1 MTTGPK
7 LSEALNRARARGR
20 VWQAERLADPDML
33 TANQLAQRLGVSADA
48 VDDLRQHNR
57 VLALTL
63 LGETRYPAWQ
73 VRPDGTL
80 LPAIDQVVARLN
92 GSPLTV
98 YRLLMSA
105 AHDGTDRRLHEQ
117 LAVGDIDGVLG
128 QADAWANGAF
138 T

>member
-1 MTTGPK
+1 M
-7 LSEALNRARARGR
+7 
-20 VWQAERLADPDML
+20 AERLADPEML
-33 TANQLAQRLGVSADA
+33 TAEQLAQRLGVSADA
-48 VDDLRQHNR
+48 VDDLRQHDR

-73 VRPDGTL
+73 RRPDGTL
-80 LPAIDQVVARLN
+80 LPGIDQVVARLD

-98 YRLLMSA
+98 YRLLISA
-105 AHDGTDRRLHEQ
+105 AHDGTDRRLHEL